1 MARKALLIFLL
12 FVAIVGVSA
21 MYLPWWGTALV
32 VLGLV
37 VLAAKL
43 IPVFVS
49 RGLSDVMTKLFD
61 TKSRVLRDAQVAVH
75 TVELTERPPVVQ
87 DEELDEL
94 ELDEDTIDPETT
106 KYVLVDATITPGD
119 PTGPMQ
125 HWEPGEFRLVG
136 FEHDT
141 SLEALAEGL
150 DEGGDVMHAERLDA
164 DGTADDD
171 FDKVVGEHR
180 LRLVFACPRSMTGR
194 AKLQYY
200 FEGIGDFK
208 IPA

>member
-1 MARKALLIFLL
+1 MARKALLMFIA

-21 MYLPWWGTALV
+21 MYLPWWGTAFV
-32 VLGLV
+32 VIGLV

-61 TKSRVLRDAQVAVH
+61 TKSSVLRDAKVDVH
-75 TVELTERPPVVQ
+75 TVELTERPAIPVDDDFDDDA
-87 DEELDEL
+87 DEP
-94 ELDEDTIDPETT
+94 DPETT
-106 KYVLVDATITPGD
+106 KYVLVEATITPGD

-125 HWEPGEFRLVG
+125 HWEPGELRLVG
-136 FEHDT
+136 FDHDT

-150 DEGGDVMHAERLDA
+150 DDGGDVMLAECVDS

-180 LRLVFACPRSMTGR
+180 LRIVFACPRSMTGR

-200 FEGIGDFK
+200 FEGIGDLK